1 MITVIRRQLIEN
13 NAYKVFVW
21 GMIILMIVSLGLP
34 SIMNQSAQQNSW
46 VALVNDTPIAY
57 DEYSRKV
64 ADYEYKIRMFRRQ
77 FGDSFMQALNPHALA
92 LDALIRNELVGQV
105 ARMVPVAFDEDVIH
119 DSLSDADFVYQ
130 ELSDIVPP
138 EVIDPARGINEDQL
152 NQHLRA
158 LHISQAEFH
167 GKVAD
172 SMQRSLVKDLVGLSA
187 YTPLTQLK
195 QQYMH
200 EHATK
205 KFSVLK
211 VSYQDCLKIAQKKG
225 VTHQKLQAFFDT
237 SNSTSGSYYVPEK
250 RAGIVATVHAR
261 DYGIVVSDSEIEQY
275 YNEHKTQEFID
286 KPVQVQ
292 IRHVVVASAEQAQH
306 LRTELIQHPEQFATK
321 GTLLPA
327 FARNSTREPVRERTA
342 FLLKEDGAISEVI
355 ATGEGFEI
363 LQRVKRIPATYIS
376 LAQATKK
383 IRTTLTN
390 AAFAA
395 VFTHDMTGVAQKSEK
410 ERGILDQYVQEHTG
424 TIAEHSLTDNDGSMI
439 MTQLFNLKNGQSTYY
454 VEGDTATI
462 VMLTRI
468 EPRHIPSLDA
478 VYSKVE
484 RDYYAHQAHQM
495 VQDMI
500 RTVQAESA
508 THSYTEL
515 SKRYNLSLT
524 TTPSFK
530 KGDSA
535 IRTSLQEQHF
545 PLSKMLQIE
554 NVGGVVTEEH
564 EGNGYIVRL
573 DEISPLHEQDF
584 ELHKKDLIAQ
594 IGRENEQTVDAGFV
608 ASLYRHATIKQ
619 NESLFTT

>member
-13 NAYKVFVW
+13 KAYKVFIW
-21 GMIILMIVSLGLP
+21 GMIILMIISLGLP
-34 SIMNQSAQQNSW
+34 SIMNQSSQQNSW

-64 ADYEYKIRMFRRQ
+64 ADYEYKIRMFRQQ
-77 FGDSFMQALNPHALA
+77 FGDSFMQALNPQTLA
-92 LDALIRNELVGQV
+92 LDTLIRNELLGQV
-105 ARMVPVAFDEDVIH
+105 ARMVPVALDEEVVH
-119 DSLSDADFVYQ
+119 NALSDTDFVYQ

-138 EVIDPARGINEDQL
+138 DVIDPTRGINEDQL

-158 LHISQAEFH
+158 LHISQTEFH
-167 GKVAD
+167 DKVTD
-172 SMQRSLVKDLVGLSA
+172 SMQRSLIKDLVGLSA

-200 EHATK
+200 EYATK

-211 VSYQDCLKIAQKKG
+211 VSYQDCFKIAQKNG
-225 VTHQKLQAFFDT
+225 VSDQELQAFFDAN
-237 SNSTSGSYYVPEK
+237 NSASGSYYLPEN

-275 YNEHKTQEFID
+275 YNDHKTQEFID
-286 KPVQVQ
+286 TPVQVQ
-292 IRHVVVASAEQAQH
+292 VRHVVVASAEQAQQ
-306 LRTELIQHPEQFATK
+306 LRTELVQHPEKFAAK
-321 GTLLPA
+321 GKLLPV
-327 FARNSTREPVRERTA
+327 FARTSTNEPVRERAA
-342 FLLKEDGAISEVI
+342 FLLKEDGAISEI
-355 ATGEGFEI
+355 ITTSEGFEI

-383 IRTTLTN
+383 IRATVTN
-390 AAFAA
+390 ASFSTL
-395 VFTHDMTGVAQKSEK
+395 FTKGMAEVVQKSEK
-410 ERGILDQYVQEHTG
+410 ERGILDWYVKEHTG
-424 TIAEHSLTDNDGSMI
+424 TIVEHPLTDNDGSMV

-468 EPRHIPSLDA
+468 EPRHIPALDA
-478 VYSKVE
+478 VRSKVE
-484 RDYYAHQAHQM
+484 RDYYAQQAQQM

-500 RTVQAESA
+500 HTVQAEST
-508 THSYTEL
+508 THAYAEL
-515 SKRYNLSLT
+515 SKRYKLSLI

-535 IRTSLQEQHF
+535 ILTSLQDQHL
-545 PLSKMLQIE
+545 PVSKMLQIE
-554 NVGGVVTEEH
+554 KIGATISEEH
-564 EGNGYIVRL
+564 EGDGYIVRL
-573 DEISPLHEQDF
+573 DEISPIYEQEF

-594 IGRENEQTVDAGFV
+594 IGRENAQMVDAGFV

-619 NESLFTT
+619 NELLLTT